1 MKHRG
6 AILVALALILALGT
20 GCAGTRQV
28 AQRASAPEPLQL
40 SYAIQYVDQSSIGV
54 ELMVMSPELP
64 LHQGTIER
72 GLDHAMSQ
80 VARDLPK
87 SSILAQQAGFRD
99 ALSTSFRD
107 ATEGKVQA
115 SLFVMKV
122 YEAETAQVSMK

>member
-6 AILVALALILALGT
+6 AILVAFALILALGT
-20 GCAGTRQV
+20 GCAGTSQV
-28 AQRASAPEPLQL
+28 AQRDSAAEPLQL
-40 SYAIQYVDQSSIGV
+40 SYDIQYVDHSAIGV

-64 LHQGTIER
+64 IRQGVIER
-72 GLDHAMSQ
+72 GLDDAMRQ
-80 VARDLPK
+80 VARNLPK

-99 ALSTSFRD
+99 ALNSSFQ
-107 ATEGKVQA
+107 AVTGGTVQA